1 MHKILNLARMHSDYV
16 SQASSLYSEIVNLS
30 SSSMYASN
38 LYLLFLSSVVQDHKE
53 SEKVREK
60 LSIIMEKIL
69 KER

>member
-1 MHKILNLARMHSDYV
+1 MHSDYV